1 MSLPQDAAVLARY
14 LREAT
19 GAREA
24 SITELERLPE
34 GAVQENWRV
43 EAEFAGGSL
52 DGACSLVL
60 RKDATTSLGL
70 GLDRAGEFQVA
81 RAAHA
86 AGVSTPEPL
95 LLCTERR
102 VLGSP
107 FFVMRRISGE
117 AAPQRIVSGMLGGE
131 RGGLAAALARQ
142 MAAIHALTPPWAS
155 LACLGA
161 PPADAAEARLVQCT
175 GLLADDP
182 EPHPVAEW
190 GLRWLARHRPPPM
203 APVLCHGDFRTGNF
217 LADERGLTGILDWE
231 FAAWS
236 DPEEDIGWFC
246 LGCWRFGAYE
256 REAGGIVPRPV
267 FIDAYERASRRRVE
281 AARLRW
287 WEAMAALRWLVLALR
302 QRDRALIG
310 GEPSLD
316 LALTGRRVAECE
328 FEILKLTGAL

>member
-1 MSLPQDAAVLARY
+1 MSLPQDAAALARY

-19 GAREA
+19 GARQA
-24 SITELERLPE
+24 SIRELRRLPE

-43 EAEFAGGSL
+43 EVEFAGGDL
-52 DGACSLVL
+52 DGSRSLVL
-60 RKDATTSLGL
+60 RKDAATSLGL

-81 RAAHA
+81 RTAHA

-95 LLCTERR
+95 LLCTERT
-102 VLGSP
+102 VIGSP

-117 AAPQRIVSGMLGGE
+117 AAPQRIVSGALGGE
-131 RGGLAAALARQ
+131 RTDLAAALARE
-142 MAAIHALTPPWAS
+142 MAAIHAVAPPCAT

-161 PPADAAEARLVQCT
+161 PPADAAGARLAQCA

-190 GLRWLARHRPPPM
+190 GLRWLDRHRPPPA

-217 LADERGLTGILDWE
+217 LADDRGLTAILDWE
-231 FAAWS
+231 FAGWS
-236 DPEEDIGWFC
+236 DPDEDIGWFC

-267 FIDAYERASRRRVE
+267 FIDAYERASWRRIDP
-281 AARLRW
+281 ARLRW
-287 WEAMAALRWLVLALR
+287 WETMAALRWLALALR

-310 GEPSLD
+310 GELSLD

>member
-1 MSLPQDAAVLARY
+1 VSLPQDAAALARY

-19 GAREA
+19 GARQA
-24 SITELERLPE
+24 SIRELRRLPE

-43 EAEFAGGSL
+43 EVEFAGGDL
-52 DGACSLVL
+52 DGSRSLVL
-60 RKDATTSLGL
+60 RKDAATSLGL

-81 RAAHA
+81 RTAHA

-95 LLCTERR
+95 LLCTERT
-102 VLGSP
+102 VIGSP

-117 AAPQRIVSGMLGGE
+117 AAPQRIVSGALGGE
-131 RGGLAAALARQ
+131 RTDLAAALARE
-142 MAAIHALTPPWAS
+142 MAAIHAVAPPCAA

-161 PPADAAEARLVQCT
+161 PPADAAGARLAQCAC
-175 GLLADDP
+175 LLADDP

-190 GLRWLARHRPPPM
+190 GLRWLDRHRPPPA

-217 LADERGLTGILDWE
+217 LADDRGLTAILDWE
-231 FAAWS
+231 FAGWS
-236 DPEEDIGWFC
+236 DPDEDIGWFC

-267 FIDAYERASRRRVE
+267 FIDAYERASWRRIDP
-281 AARLRW
+281 ARLRW
-287 WEAMAALRWLVLALR
+287 WETMAALRWLALALR

-310 GEPSLD
+310 GELSLD

>member
-1 MSLPQDAAVLARY
+1 MSLPQDAAALARY

-19 GAREA
+19 GARQA
-24 SITELERLPE
+24 SIRELRRLPE

-43 EAEFAGGSL
+43 EVEFAGGDL
-52 DGACSLVL
+52 DGSRSLVL
-60 RKDATTSLGL
+60 RKDAATSLGL

-81 RAAHA
+81 RTAHA

-95 LLCTERR
+95 LLCTERT
-102 VLGSP
+102 VIGSP

-117 AAPQRIVSGMLGGE
+117 AAPQRIVLGALGGE
-131 RGGLAAALARQ
+131 RTDLAAALARE
-142 MAAIHALTPPWAS
+142 MAAIHAVAPPCAT

-161 PPADAAEARLVQCT
+161 PPADAAGARLAQCA

-190 GLRWLARHRPPPM
+190 GLRWLDRHRPPPA

-217 LADERGLTGILDWE
+217 LADDRGLTAILDWE
-231 FAAWS
+231 FAGWS
-236 DPEEDIGWFC
+236 DPDEDIGWFC

-267 FIDAYERASRRRVE
+267 FIDAYERASWRRIDP
-281 AARLRW
+281 ARLRW
-287 WEAMAALRWLVLALR
+287 WETMAALRWLALALR

-310 GEPSLD
+310 GELSLD

>member
-1 MSLPQDAAVLARY
+1 VSLPQDAAALARY

-19 GAREA
+19 GARQA
-24 SITELERLPE
+24 SIRELRRLPE

-43 EAEFAGGSL
+43 EVEFAGGDL
-52 DGACSLVL
+52 DGSRSLVL
-60 RKDATTSLGL
+60 RKDAATSLGL

-81 RAAHA
+81 RTAHA

-95 LLCTERR
+95 LLCTERT
-102 VLGSP
+102 VIGSP

-117 AAPQRIVSGMLGGE
+117 AAPQRIVSGALGGE
-131 RGGLAAALARQ
+131 RTDLAAALARE
-142 MAAIHALTPPWAS
+142 MAAIHAVAPPCAT

-161 PPADAAEARLVQCT
+161 PPADAAGARLAQCA

-190 GLRWLARHRPPPM
+190 GLRWLDRHRPPPA

-217 LADERGLTGILDWE
+217 LADDRGLTAILDWE
-231 FAAWS
+231 FAGWS
-236 DPEEDIGWFC
+236 DPDEDIGWFC

-267 FIDAYERASRRRVE
+267 FIDAYERASWRRIDP
-281 AARLRW
+281 ARLRW
-287 WEAMAALRWLVLALR
+287 WETMAALRWLALALR

-310 GEPSLD
+310 GELSLD